1 MCLDYYCL
9 TWPWLGTL
17 QLHNS
22 GLGVQQD
29 NDLSLISHFPCYL
42 ECLNNSKKLC
52 IKDLMSLAQW
62 ELPGLPGS
70 SSTKS
75 LLSSPSLSPIPSI
88 PLLASSPWAVS
99 TMALR
104 SRPVGSDNK
113 QNQSDASSN
122 LTETFSDN
130 RSDIDSTSN
139 PELDSEDSDDEN
151 KSSDN
156 TSDNEDSCLLSII
169 WPKQRA

>member
-1 MCLDYYCL
+1 
-9 TWPWLGTL
+9 
-17 QLHNS
+17 
-22 GLGVQQD
+22 
-29 NDLSLISHFPCYL
+29 
-42 ECLNNSKKLC
+42 
-52 IKDLMSLAQW
+52 
-62 ELPGLPGS
+62 
-70 SSTKS
+70 
-75 LLSSPSLSPIPSI
+75 
-88 PLLASSPWAVS
+88 
-99 TMALR
+99 MALR

-156 TSDNEDSCLLSII
+156 ISDNEGQLPPEHYLAQAESLTVSQLRQKRYSDVTQNNLDETHMY
-169 WPKQRA
+169 WDK